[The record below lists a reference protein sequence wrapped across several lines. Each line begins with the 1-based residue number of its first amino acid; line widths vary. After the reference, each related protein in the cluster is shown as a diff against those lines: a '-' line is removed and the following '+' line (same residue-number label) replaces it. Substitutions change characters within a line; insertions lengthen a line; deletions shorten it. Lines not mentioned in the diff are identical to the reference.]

1 MNSNLINYIGQ
12 LFIIG
17 FPGEEP
23 SGAFLNFLAEENIGG
38 VILFRENCPTH
49 QKTKTNI
56 ELIKSVYSSSVPF
69 VAVDQEGGR
78 VCRILG
84 APAEF
89 PAATLYGEKF
99 GLERFEEDYVRVAM
113 YLESLGININLAP
126 VCDIFLNLKNDCL
139 KDRCFG
145 KTAQDVIP
153 FVKAM
158 VNISQKS
165 RLLSCLKHF
174 PGLGAAQNDPHHK
187 TAVADYDPITWEQR
201 EKLPFAVG
209 VKEGAEIIM
218 TTHVKLPQF
227 DKQIAT
233 TSSKIVSQYLRQGLG
248 FDGTVSTDDMTMK
261 GLTAKG
267 NIGEMTVQAF
277 QAGHDL
283 LLFGQNLELAMEAY
297 EYFKDAYSRGDIDV
311 ERIKTSLNRIA
322 GIKFKLAKS
331 VSL

>member
-1 MNSNLINYIGQ
+1 MNSDLINYIGQ

-17 FPGEEP
+17 FSGEEP
-23 SGAFLNFLAEENIGG
+23 SSAFLNFLAEENIGG
-38 VILFRENCPTH
+38 VILFKENCPTH

-56 ELIKSVYSSSVPF
+56 ELIRSVYLSSVPF

-78 VCRILG
+78 VCRIMG

-89 PAATLYGEKF
+89 PSATLYGTKY
-99 GLERFEEDYVRVAM
+99 GLERFEEDYTRVAM
-113 YLESLGININLAP
+113 YLESLGINVNLAP
-126 VCDIFLNLKNDCL
+126 VCDIFLNPKNDCL

-145 KTAQDVIP
+145 ETAQEVIP

-158 VNISQKS
+158 VSISRKS
-165 RLLSCLKHF
+165 LLLSCLKHF

-187 TAVADYDPITWEQR
+187 TAVADYGPLTWEQR
-201 EKLPFAVG
+201 EKLPFAAG
-209 VKEGAEIIM
+209 VKEGADIIM
-218 TTHVKLPQF
+218 TTHVRLLQF
-227 DKQIAT
+227 DKQIVT
-233 TSSKIVSQYLRQGLG
+233 ISSKIVSQYLRQRLG
-248 FDGTVSTDDMTMK
+248 FDGAVTTDDMTMK
-261 GLTAKG
+261 GLTSEG

-277 QAGHDL
+277 KAGHDL
-283 LLFGQNLELAMEAY
+283 LLFGQNMELAMEAY
-297 EYFKDAYSRGDIDV
+297 EYFKDAYLRGDIDA